1 MGARDNSLVAEIGKR
16 HLFYGDRWCFGT
28 AGHCKIAGVGDSIP
42 LTRRVARI
50 CEAGVSVA

>member
-1 MGARDNSLVAEIGKR
+1 LGARDNSLVAEIGKR